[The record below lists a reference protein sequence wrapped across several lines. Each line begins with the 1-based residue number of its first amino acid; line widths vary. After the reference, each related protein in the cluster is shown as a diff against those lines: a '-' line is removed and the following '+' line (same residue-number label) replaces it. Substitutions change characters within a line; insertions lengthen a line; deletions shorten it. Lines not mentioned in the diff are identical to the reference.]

1 MKESNS
7 KVQRVKEDS
16 LNIEGERETNSKA
29 QRVKED
35 SLNIEGERESKAQ
48 RVKRTV

>member
-1 MKESNS
+1 M
-7 KVQRVKEDS
+7 RVKES
-16 LNIEGERETNSKA
+16 NSKA

-35 SLNIEGERESKAQ
+35 SLNIEGERESNSKAQ